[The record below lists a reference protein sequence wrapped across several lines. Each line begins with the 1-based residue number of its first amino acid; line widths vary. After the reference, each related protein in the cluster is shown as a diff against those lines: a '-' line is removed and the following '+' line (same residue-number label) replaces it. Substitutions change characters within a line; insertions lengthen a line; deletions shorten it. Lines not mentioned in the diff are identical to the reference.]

1 MQLPYVIRSL
11 GHRLLGNARVRIKS
25 GINQGFQWSVVT
37 TGRGYGSGSFGRDR
51 LGALQ
56 ALAQPGECFLDL
68 GAHKGFMS
76 LAASRMVGPSGTVVA
91 VEPGESNLWFLRKHL
106 AWNDVRN
113 VRVVQAAVGAG
124 GGTVAFGGRGDS
136 LAYQVGVGDDTV
148 PLKSVPQIV
157 AEEQVPPPSLIKM
170 DIEGHELE
178 ALQGAAPLLGAEV
191 VLLISIHSRALFEDC
206 SKLLEEHGFKLFP
219 SHEIAR
225 RISDPSMDW
234 GGDHDL
240 LAIGSGRSF
249 DPTQID
255 ELGLLTGR

>member
-1 MQLPYVIRSL
+1 MQLPYAIRSL
-11 GHRLLGNARVRIKS
+11 GHRLLGNVRVRIKS

-37 TGRGYGSGSFGRDR
+37 TGRGYGSGSFGRER

-56 ALAQPGECFLDL
+56 ALAKPGECFFDL

-106 AWNDVRN
+106 AWNEAPN
-113 VRVVQAAVGAG
+113 IRVVRAAVGAEAG
-124 GGTVAFGGRGDS
+124 IVAFGGRGDS

-148 PLKSVPQIV
+148 PLKSIPQIV
-157 AEEQVPPPSLIKM
+157 EEEQVPPPTLIKM

-178 ALQGAAPLLGAEV
+178 ALQGAGALLGPQL
-191 VLLISIHSRALFEDC
+191 VLLISIHSRPLFEGC
-206 SKLLEEHGFKLFP
+206 SKLLHDRGFKLFP
-219 SHEIAR
+219 SHEIAL
-225 RISDPSMDW
+225 RISDQSMEW

-240 LAIGSGRSF
+240 LAIGAGRSY
-249 DPTQID
+249 DPAKIEGL
-255 ELGLLTGR
+255 ELVTGR